1 LGEVGNLHFGESL
14 VDQATTI
21 SKEICV
27 PSTTAAAKNYFL
39 HARKIGNVL
48 CALRPNQYM
57 GTRVLRIHALL
68 QAVVVCAF
76 AAFGI
81 SSTATADTL
90 GSVLAWGRNSEG
102 QCNIL
107 ASANSGVSAIA
118 GGKYHTIALKDGAVL
133 AWGDN
138 NYGQCTIPA
147 SANSGVSAIAG
158 GENHTIALKNG
169 AVLAWGENWGGQCSI
184 PASANS
190 GVSAI
195 AGGYQHTV
203 ALKGGAVIAW
213 GYNSYGQCDIPT
225 DAQSGV
231 SAIAGGYY
239 HTIALKNGGVLA
251 WGDHR
256 YGQCT
261 IPASANSGV
270 TAIAGGYYH
279 TIALK
284 GGEVLAWGA
293 GTTNTGRVPNFG
305 QSIIYNAR
313 SGVTA
318 IEGGL
323 MHTIALKGGAVIAWG
338 YNEYGQCNI
347 PTEAQSSV
355 ASIAGAYYHTI
366 ALKDWLTPTI
376 AGVSPSNGTTFGGTS
391 ITITGTDFI
400 GASSV
405 TVGGVAVASFNVVS
419 STSITAVTQS
429 GIAGA
434 QNVAVTTPG
443 GSATLQN
450 AFTFVTPPTIT
461 SISPTTGTTLG
472 GSAITI
478 TGTNFSADSTVT
490 VDGVAA
496 TSIVVLSPT
505 SISAVTPAGIEGARD
520 VVVTIAGGRAT
531 KASAFTY
538 IGLPGSGTVL
548 AWGYNYWGQCNIP
561 DSALSGVT
569 AIAGGEGSSIALKD
583 GCVLAWGYNAQGQCR
598 GTYSNGNPITS
609 DIADG
614 TVLVQINGVTLT
626 GVSAIAGGGEHTIA
640 LKGGAVFAWGDNSW
654 GQCTIPNSALSGV
667 SAIAGGQISSIALKG
682 GAVLAWGYNGSGA
695 CNIPASAQSGV
706 IAIAGGGEHTIAL
719 QYGGAVLAW
728 GYNGSGECNIP
739 DSAKSGVTAIAGGN
753 YHTIALKGGAVLA
766 WGNNDYGQ
774 CNIPASANSGVTA
787 IAGGQ
792 VHTIALK
799 GGAVLAWGYNS
810 TDQCTIPTAAQSG
823 VSAIA
828 GGGVHTIALKGLDID
843 LTATQGLFANKVRL
857 SWSAY
862 LDATAYH
869 IFRNGIQIGTT
880 TGNSATQFDDV
891 GATANSPNAYSVKVV
906 IGSFVSGLSSE
917 VSGFLLPPP
926 SGVFA
931 TYGTSSTRVTV
942 TWQSVANATG
952 YQLFRS
958 GTAAAIASVGAVLT
972 YTDTPPV
979 AGVEYIY
986 TIKAVGQ
993 GGVSVASSGST
1004 GYSSNGAAPQNVGAT
1019 DGSLSSGVS
1028 VSWSAVTNAT
1038 GYQVFR
1044 AYESGVPVRI
1054 GTVGAVLLFND
1065 VSAEYGV
1072 VYKYS
1077 VRAVTAAGFSA
1088 LSTEDNGYRGDGF
1101 QFGVIENFDSG
1112 VLSTADWTNK
1122 ASQSALSVDPSS
1134 GRLQFSCYEN
1144 LSLSTTA
1151 FNVAR
1156 ISSTWALGTTS
1167 NFQIGMDINFSPQD
1181 GSTAM
1186 SKTGIM
1192 AFFSSV
1198 DAVQGSNVIED
1209 GFGLAY
1215 GSSVSGGYNYR
1226 TIAVVKFVGGVQTI
1240 IQSFYNKNGDDRFY
1254 RSDNNAYAFW
1264 MGNSA
1269 TVYCTYIT
1277 ATSTLTVS
1285 SFSNDSSPLLKVVVP
1300 NAGLSTKRPL
1310 RLSVGGYALGRTTYL
1325 PGDHAWMDNLVL
1337 TQGKRSFKPTNFTAS
1352 DSTTNAGVK
1361 LEWTAAPNATGYKI
1375 FRSGTTAAIAT
1386 VGPLNNYLD
1395 TTAVMGTT
1403 YTYCVRALSTAGES
1417 ESSNSNTGRRILVAA
1432 PTITTV
1438 SPSSGPLAA
1447 GTAFTITG
1455 ANLTGATSVKVNGV
1469 AATSVVVVSA
1479 TSITAKTPTGT
1490 AGAKSVAVTT
1500 VGGTATKAS
1509 AFTYVAA
1516 PTITIV
1522 SPASGP
1528 LAAGTA
1534 FIITGTN
1541 LTGATSVK
1549 VNGVAATSVVVASAT
1564 SIMAKTPAG
1573 TVGAKSVAV
1582 TTVGGTATKASAFT
1596 YIAAPT
1602 IASISPPSGTTAG
1615 GTVITITGTNLTG
1628 ASSVKVNG
1636 VAATSVKVMSATSIT
1651 AKTPSGTAG
1660 AKSVTVTTVGGTA
1673 TKTSGF
1679 TYTASFAGD
1688 AIAGGN
1694 NSGGGVFAGRMNK
1707 PNDTSAGQFATSAA
1721 EEAVALAPMGIQLY
1735 LQTIITQPDADVDCV
1750 NTQSSD
1756 APDATT
1762 GTMAAI
1768 DLDHNGEA
1776 DICQLRRGDL
1786 DLNGVI
1792 DDRDMSI
1799 LLHMI
1804 GTEPL
1809 HGIGDLDGNGEIDSA
1824 DISLILLQMN

>member
-1 LGEVGNLHFGESL
+1 MLSRVIFVILIHGAFELFKCVYFPEAALGEVGNLHFGESL
-14 VDQATTI
+14 VDQVTTI

-27 PSTTAAAKNYFL
+27 PAITAAAKNYFL

-48 CALRPNQYM
+48 CALRSNKYM

-102 QCNIL
+102 QCNI
-107 ASANSGVSAIA
+107 
-118 GGKYHTIALKDGAVL
+118 
-133 AWGDN
+133 
-138 NYGQCTIPA
+138 PA

-184 PASANS
+184 PASANG

-225 DAQSGV
+225 EAQSGV
-231 SAIAGGYY
+231 SAIAGGFY

-305 QSIIYNAR
+305 QSIVYNAR

-323 MHTIALKGGAVIAWG
+323 MHTIALKGGAVLVWG

-355 ASIAGAYYHTI
+355 SSIAGAYYHTI

-391 ITITGTDFI
+391 ITITGTDLI

-405 TVGGVAVASFNVVS
+405 TVGGVAVASFNVDS

-429 GIAGA
+429 GTAGA
-434 QNVAVTTPG
+434 QDVAVTTPG

-472 GSAITI
+472 GSAIII

-490 VDGVAA
+490 VGGVAA

-538 IGLPGSGTVL
+538 VGLPGSGTVL
-548 AWGYNYWGQCNIP
+548 AWGSNNYGQCTIP
-561 DSALSGVT
+561 D
-569 AIAGGEGSSIALKD
+569 D
-583 GCVLAWGYNAQGQCR
+583 AQF
-598 GTYSNGNPITS
+598 
-609 DIADG
+609 
-614 TVLVQINGVTLT
+614 
-626 GVSAIAGGGEHTIA
+626 GVSAIAGGRAHT
-640 LKGGAVFAWGDNSW
+640 V
-654 GQCTIPNSALSGV
+654 
-667 SAIAGGQISSIALKG
+667 ALKG
-682 GAVLAWGYNGSGA
+682 GAVLAWGYNGDGQ
-695 CNIPASAQSGV
+695 CTIPA
-706 IAIAGGGEHTIAL
+706 
-719 QYGGAVLAW
+719 
-728 GYNGSGECNIP
+728 N
-739 DSAKSGVTAIAGGN
+739 
-753 YHTIALKGGAVLA
+753 
-766 WGNNDYGQ
+766 
-774 CNIPASANSGVTA
+774 ANSGVSA
-787 IAGGQ
+787 IASGGL
-792 VHTIALK
+792 HTIALK
-799 GGAVLAWGYNS
+799 GGAVLAWGYNEYG
-810 TDQCTIPTAAQSG
+810 QCTIPTAAQSGVTAIAGGGFHTIALKGGAVLAWGMNDYGQCNIPAYANSGVTAIAGGYFHTIVLKGGAVLAWGNNAYGQCNIPEAAQSGVTAIAGGGYTIVALKDGAVLTWGYNDSGQCDIPTAAQSG

-828 GGGVHTIALKGLDID
+828 SGFFHTIARKNGEVLAWGDNGDGQCNILDAAQSGVTAIAGGDSQTIVLKGLKD
-843 LTATQGLFANKVRL
+843 LEGLKATQGLFANKVRL

-862 LDATAYH
+862 LDATAYQV
-869 IFRNGIQIGTT
+869 FRNGIQIGTT

-891 GATANSPNAYSVKVV
+891 GASANSPNAYSVKVV

-926 SGVFA
+926 GGVAA

-958 GTAAAIASVGAVLT
+958 GTASAIASVGAVLT
-972 YTDTPPV
+972 YTDTPPA
-979 AGVEYIY
+979 AGVEYTY
-986 TIKAVGQ
+986 TIKAIGQ
-993 GGVSVASSGST
+993 GGVSVASTGST
-1004 GYSSNGAAPQNVGAT
+1004 GYSSNGAAPQNGAAT

-1038 GYQVFR
+1038 GFQVFR
-1044 AYESGVPVRI
+1044 AYGSGAPVRI

-1077 VRAVTAAGFSA
+1077 VRAITAAGFSA
-1088 LSTEDNGYRGDGF
+1088 LSAEDNGYRGDGI

-1151 FNVAR
+1151 LNIAR
-1156 ISSTWALGTTS
+1156 IASTWALGTTS
-1167 NFQIGMDINFSPQD
+1167 DFQIGMDINFSPQD

-1285 SFSNDSSPLLKVVVP
+1285 PFSNDSRPLLKVVVP

-1403 YTYCVRALSTAGES
+1403 YTYYVRALSTAGES

-1455 ANLTGATSVKVNGV
+1455 TNLTGATSVKVNGV

-1516 PTITIV
+1516 PTITTV

-1534 FIITGTN
+1534 FTITGTN
-1541 LTGATSVK
+1541 LTGATSVTFG
-1549 VNGVAATSVVVASAT
+1549 GVAATNVFVVSPT
-1564 SIMAKTPAG
+1564 SITAKAPAG
-1573 TVGAKSVAV
+1573 TAGAKSVAV

-1651 AKTPSGTAG
+1651 AKTPTGTAG

-1688 AIAGGN
+1688 EIAGGN
-1694 NSGGGVFAGRMNK
+1694 NSGGGVVAGRMNK
-1707 PNDTSAGQFATSAA
+1707 PNDTSAGQLATSAA

-1756 APDATT
+1756 APDAPDATT

-1786 DLNGVI
+1786 DLNGLI

-1809 HGIGDLDGNGEIDSA
+1809 YGIGDLDGNGEIDSA